1 MAIDDGV
8 LSGAS
13 MGSALRPVA
22 RTHIPLPSSAV
33 NQQRSLSSAVPGVI
47 AVGDTAYRIAAD
59 IAHQAIDRT
68 GGASVSSIA
77 FDIVS
82 AMSLTL
88 LASSTMEACAAGRQS
103 STNRAC
109 STDRVRTQA

>member
-13 MGSALRPVA
+13 MGSALGPVA
-22 RTHIPLPSSAV
+22 RTQMPLPTV

-47 AVGDTAYRIAAD
+47 AVGDTAYRIVAD
-59 IAHQAIDRT
+59 IAHQAIDRA

>member
-22 RTHIPLPSSAV
+22 RTLIPLPSSAV
-33 NQQRSLSSAVPGVI
+33 KRLLSSAVPGVI

-103 STNRAC
+103 SSNRAC

>member
-68 GGASVSSIA
+68 GGARLSDVSDA
-77 FDIVS
+77 LDVFDDG
-82 AMSLTL
+82 SLRSRK
-88 LASSTMEACAAGRQS
+88 AIEHQ
-103 STNRAC
+103 
-109 STDRVRTQA
+109 